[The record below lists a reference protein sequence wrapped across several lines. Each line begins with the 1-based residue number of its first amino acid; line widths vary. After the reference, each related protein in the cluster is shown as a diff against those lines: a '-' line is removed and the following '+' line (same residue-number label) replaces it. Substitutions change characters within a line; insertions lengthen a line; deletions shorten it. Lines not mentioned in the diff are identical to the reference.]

1 MLNVVM
7 NAEQL
12 QKDVENGRWSEVI
25 PALSHLRLP
34 LNKLMNLYEQIVLE
48 MLEVREV
55 DVARTMMKETAVMVK
70 MKQSVPER
78 FKQLES
84 LVSQVGGDGVQVK
97 ASFTSN
103 EEEMA
108 KLLYAGGGRKES
120 RRKEIAMELMREIPA
135 VEPSRLLAL
144 MTKALKY
151 ANEHEE
157 IFPSG
162 EKEGGQEVVGEKA
175 KSETQGSS
183 SSLDGAGA
191 QSYASTSTST
201 SKSNRST
208 STSSSLISSHY
219 DIFLGRFPLEESEE
233 EKEVKKMSSQLS
245 FKSAQSAPETVR
257 FSPDGSMLLTGARD
271 GFIEIYNPHTCLLRE
286 DLAFQKDENFMALS
300 SAIMAF
306 AFNKNAQYLVAGS
319 QEGSCSIFRLAT
331 GECVKEF
338 AKIHSAPISSLHF
351 AKDDATILSSSLDG
365 NIHLL
370 GLKSGKI
377 IKTFSPNSFSSSHAS
392 HQHASSNTS
401 AANQYVIS
409 AHFNRDNSQVIAAYA
424 DGYVRVY
431 ANDAAR
437 LLLHTFEP
445 GDHPISGLNDDEEA
459 NYEENRSGGGQATAK
474 GKTLGFSKSRD
485 IHSLLPLGL
494 PGQHT
499 FIVGTRSNCLFL
511 MNSDGQ
517 TIKVYRNENP
527 TATPLSSGP
536 SSSSS
541 SAHPS
546 SSSTSL
552 GKGLIS
558 SSTLLSANDGI
569 AQLGPG
575 AFSPFVTAC
584 LSPHAH
590 LLYAVTQD
598 SFLVCFDVLS
608 AKRLSISKIHD
619 AEVIG
624 LHHHPFRNLLL
635 SFAVDG
641 SLKTWKP

>member
-1 MLNVVM
+1 MKRESQVMLNVVT

-84 LVSQVGGDGVQVK
+84 LVSQVGGDGVHIK

-157 IFPSG
+157 IFPQG
-162 EKEGGQEVVGEKA
+162 ENEDSDASKV
-175 KSETQGSS
+175 KSSNPSSSNLDSNSSNLNPSS
-183 SSLDGAGA
+183 SSNPI
-191 QSYASTSTST
+191 SSTKPSSRSSTL
-201 SKSNRST
+201 
-208 STSSSLISSHY
+208 SSSLISSHY

-233 EKEVKKMSSQLS
+233 EKEVKKMKSQLS

-271 GFIEIYNPHTCLLRE
+271 GFIEVYNPHTCILRE
-286 DLAFQKDENFMALS
+286 DLHFQKEENFMALS

-319 QEGSCSIFRLAT
+319 QEGTCAIFRLAT

-351 AKDDATILSSSLDG
+351 AKDDASILSSSLDG

-370 GLKSGKI
+370 GLKSGKV
-377 IKTFSPNSFSSSHAS
+377 IKTFSPSSAS
-392 HQHASSNTS
+392 ASS
-401 AANQYVIS
+401 NQYVIS

-445 GDHPISGLNDDEEA
+445 GDHPISGLNDDEEDA
-459 NYEENRSGGGQATAK
+459 YHTAPPMKGQSTPKKA
-474 GKTLGFSKSRD
+474 FQKSRD

-517 TIKVYRNENP
+517 TIKVYCNDNP
-527 TATPLSSGP
+527 LATASSGDPP

-541 SAHPS
+541 HSAGRHQ
-546 SSSTSL
+546 
-552 GKGLIS
+552 KELIS
-558 SSTLLSANDGI
+558 SSTLITANEGI

-575 AFSPFVTAC
+575 AFSPFVTSC

-608 AKRLSISKIHD
+608 AKRLSITKIHD

-624 LHHHPFRNLLL
+624 LHHHPFRNILL